1 MLLVVAAALLLGAAA
16 ITTAVFA
23 LPKAWQ
29 VATGPSKQAG
39 REFAAHWMQ
48 SGPAGVLTPSD
59 IDMRCFAAAD
69 RAATK
74 GVDLDDGRHLAPGRI
89 MRSQFGPACADT
101 VRQHL
106 GLHQ

>member
-1 MLLVVAAALLLGAAA
+1 L
-16 ITTAVFA
+16 A

-48 SGPAGVLTPSD
+48 SGPAGVLTASD
-59 IDMRCFAAAD
+59 IDLRCFAAAD
-69 RAATK
+69 RAATQ

-89 MRSQFGPACADT
+89 MRSQFGPACADA

-106 GLHQ
+106 GLNQ